1 MERIWEFKWIL
12 GLLPCYLGTIWA
24 TGKFC
29 KKYLKIA
36 KRNEM
41 LFWGF
46 LLSSWLLM
54 GAIGECR
61 LVPYMILTLAKQ
73 IFFIVLVC
81 VLFQGEQEKKIFVSS
96 LLLLFGILLETF
108 CESFLCGVVLLFM
121 HTVKKIPEPVVGDG
135 AGCLIACLSFLVA
148 IGGICWMSKHFS
160 SIFSGKKGRWY
171 LIAAV
176 PLIVI
181 LAVFDLAKWGA
192 GHGILLRSGGNFNL
206 YYDQIFSYTGNCV
219 LTALS
224 MFAAGIYLFGMD
236 RIYLE
241 QEKSSQYHAQVMAY
255 KMLEE
260 QYSRQERL
268 RHDLKNHLIAL
279 SGLLENREWE
289 KMRSYLSRMCEGGG
303 LEDDEEMTGSSAVD
317 ALLYRK
323 RKEAEEKKIRW
334 DCEVHLPGE
343 CGINEFDLCVLF
355 GNILDNA
362 VEACDRMTVHQNHDD
377 ADCFIH
383 VQAKKVKRF
392 FLLEVRNSA
401 DKMEQYKAGHS
412 NKGNVKGHGIGLLNV
427 CDVVQRYHGVMNV
440 ESQDG
445 VFTISLLLPMEEPD
459 MTAKELFETGS

>member
-24 TGKFC
+24 AGKFC

-36 KRNEM
+36 KGNEM

-61 LVPYMILTLAKQ
+61 LVPYMILTPAKQ
-73 IFFIVLVC
+73 ICFIVLVC
-81 VLFQGEQEKKIFVSS
+81 VLFQGEQEKKIFASS
-96 LLLLFGILLETF
+96 LLLMVNALLKAF
-108 CESFLCGVVLLFM
+108 CESLLCGAALLFM
-121 HTVKKIPEPVVGDG
+121 HTVRKIPEPVVGG
-135 AGCLIACLSFLVA
+135 EAGYWIACLGFLA
-148 IGGICWMSKHFS
+148 AMGGICWMSRHFS

-176 PLIVI
+176 PLLVV

-206 YYDQIFSYTGNCV
+206 YYDQLFSYTGNCV

-224 MFAAGIYLFGMD
+224 MFAAGVYLFGMD

-289 KMRSYLSRMCEGGG
+289 KMRGYLSRMCENGS

-323 RKEAEEKKIRW
+323 RKETKEKKIRW
-334 DCEVHLPGE
+334 ECEVHIPGE

-362 VEACDRMTVHQNHDD
+362 VEACDRMMVHRKHD
-377 ADCFIH
+377 ADCFIR
-383 VQAKKVKRF
+383 VQAKKVKKF

-401 DKMEQYKAGHS
+401 DKAEQYKAGHS
-412 NKGNVKGHGIGLLNV
+412 NKGNAKEHGIGLLNV
-427 CDVVQRYHGVMNV
+427 RDVVQRYHGVMNV

-445 VFTISLLLPMEEPD
+445 AFTISLLLPMEEPD

>member
-24 TGKFC
+24 AGKFC

-36 KRNEM
+36 KGNEM

-46 LLSSWLLM
+46 LLSGWLLM

-61 LVPYMILTLAKQ
+61 LVPYMILTPAKQ

-81 VLFQGEQEKKIFVSS
+81 VLFQGEQEKKIFASS
-96 LLLLFGILLETF
+96 LLLMVNALLKAF
-108 CESFLCGVVLLFM
+108 CESLLCGAALLFM
-121 HTVKKIPEPVVGDG
+121 HTVRKIPEPVVGG
-135 AGCLIACLSFLVA
+135 EAGYWIACLGFLA
-148 IGGICWMSKHFS
+148 AMGGICWMSRHFS

-176 PLIVI
+176 PLLVV

-206 YYDQIFSYTGNCV
+206 YYDQLFSYTGNCV

-224 MFAAGIYLFGMD
+224 MFAAGVYLFGMD

-289 KMRSYLSRMCEGGG
+289 KMRGYLSRMCENRS

-323 RKEAEEKKIRW
+323 RKETKEKKIRW
-334 DCEVHLPGE
+334 ECEVHIPGE

-362 VEACDRMTVHQNHDD
+362 VEACDRMMVHRKHD
-377 ADCFIH
+377 ADCFIR
-383 VQAKKVKRF
+383 VQAKKVKKF

-401 DKMEQYKAGHS
+401 DKAEQYKAGHS
-412 NKGNVKGHGIGLLNV
+412 NKGNAKEHGIGLLNV
-427 CDVVQRYHGVMNV
+427 RDVVQRYHGVMNV

-445 VFTISLLLPMEEPD
+445 VFTIALLLPIEEPD

>member
-24 TGKFC
+24 AGKFC

-36 KRNEM
+36 KGNEM

-61 LVPYMILTLAKQ
+61 LVPYMILTPAKQ

-81 VLFQGEQEKKIFVSS
+81 VLFQGEQEKKIFASS
-96 LLLLFGILLETF
+96 LLLMVNALLKAF
-108 CESFLCGVVLLFM
+108 CESLLCCAALLFM
-121 HTVKKIPEPVVGDG
+121 HTVRKIPEPVVGG
-135 AGCLIACLSFLVA
+135 EAGYWIACLGFLA
-148 IGGICWMSKHFS
+148 AMGGICWMSRHFS
-160 SIFSGKKGRWY
+160 SVFSGKKGRWY

-176 PLIVI
+176 PLLVV

-206 YYDQIFSYTGNCV
+206 YYDQLFSYTGNCV

-224 MFAAGIYLFGMD
+224 MFAAGVYLFGMD

-289 KMRSYLSRMCEGGG
+289 KMRGYLSRMFENGS
-303 LEDDEEMTGSSAVD
+303 LVNDEEMTGSSAVD

-323 RKEAEEKKIRW
+323 RKEAKEKKIRW
-334 DCEVHLPGE
+334 ECEVHIPGE

-362 VEACDRMTVHQNHDD
+362 VEACDRMMVHRKHD
-377 ADCFIH
+377 ADCFIR
-383 VQAKKVKRF
+383 VQAKKVKKF

-401 DKMEQYKAGHS
+401 DKAEQYKAGHS
-412 NKGNVKGHGIGLLNV
+412 NKGNAKEHGIGLLNV
-427 CDVVQRYHGVMNV
+427 RDVVQRYHGVMNV

-445 VFTISLLLPMEEPD
+445 AFTISLLLPMEEPD

>member
-36 KRNEM
+36 KRNEI

-61 LVPYMILTLAKQ
+61 LVPYMILTPAKQ

-81 VLFQGEQEKKIFVSS
+81 VLFQGEQEKKIFASS
-96 LLLLFGILLETF
+96 LLLMVNALLKAF
-108 CESFLCGVVLLFM
+108 CESLLCCAALLFM
-121 HTVKKIPEPVVGDG
+121 HTVRKIPEPVVGG
-135 AGCLIACLSFLVA
+135 EAGYWIACLGFLA
-148 IGGICWMSKHFS
+148 AMGGICWMSRHFS
-160 SIFSGKKGRWY
+160 SVFSGKKGRWY
-171 LIAAV
+171 LIAAI
-176 PLIVI
+176 PLLVV

-206 YYDQIFSYTGNCV
+206 YYDQLFSYTGNCV

-224 MFAAGIYLFGMD
+224 MFAAGVYLFGMD

-289 KMRSYLSRMCEGGG
+289 KMRGYLSRMFENGS
-303 LEDDEEMTGSSAVD
+303 LVNDEEMTGSSAVD

-323 RKEAEEKKIRW
+323 RKEAKEKKIRW
-334 DCEVHLPGE
+334 ECEVHIPGE

-362 VEACDRMTVHQNHDD
+362 VEACDRMMVHRKHD
-377 ADCFIH
+377 ADCFIR
-383 VQAKKVKRF
+383 VQAKKVKKF

-401 DKMEQYKAGHS
+401 DKAEQYKAGHS
-412 NKGNVKGHGIGLLNV
+412 NKGNAKEHGIGLLNV
-427 CDVVQRYHGVMNV
+427 RDVVQRYHGVMNV

-445 VFTISLLLPMEEPD
+445 AFTISLLLPMEEPD